1 MNFHKLNW
9 KTSTKLNAHLPSLKK
24 GIEIPTLY
32 FKFLQNLYPTKR
44 KTKSQQFFFGYYRTI
59 NKEKLHYI
67 NALWGRSLSSEWFT
81 RKTFKWIRLQEF
93 FEILQIFKISATV
106 KWIPPWINISSK
118 ISTFKKVISALTWKY
133 VIDFYINSLW

>member
-44 KTKSQQFFFGYYRTI
+44 KTKSQQFFLATTGPSIRK
-59 NKEKLHYI
+59 NYI
-67 NALWGRSLSSEWFT
+67 ILMLSE
-81 RKTFKWIRLQEF
+81 EG
-93 FEILQIFKISATV
+93 V
-106 KWIPPWINISSK
+106 
-118 ISTFKKVISALTWKY
+118 
-133 VIDFYINSLW
+133 

>member
-44 KTKSQQFFFGYYRTI
+44 KTKSQQMFFDCYRTI
-59 NKEKLHYI
+59 NKKKLHYI
-67 NALWGRSLSSEWFT
+67 NAL
-81 RKTFKWIRLQEF
+81 
-93 FEILQIFKISATV
+93 
-106 KWIPPWINISSK
+106 
-118 ISTFKKVISALTWKY
+118 
-133 VIDFYINSLW
+133 